1 MWATVRR
8 PDGSIG
14 EMELPPDLLV
24 GIGDILQDG
33 SVVLELE
40 AFDETDDDFYAT
52 EGYLGEMDE

>member
-14 EMELPPDLLV
+14 EMELPLDLMIE
-24 GIGDILQDG
+24 IGDILQDG

-40 AFDETDDDFYAT
+40 AFDEADEDFYAT
-52 EGYLGEMDE
+52 EGYSEEMDD